1 MSSAALVFWL
11 QIAAIVGCGLT
22 SFALYRTGLYTRYR
36 WFFWYFLFRIFDNI
50 AVICFI
56 QFIGVKSVEYLWL
69 WVLTTPTFWI
79 FYVAVVLELY
89 RLILAKHPGL
99 YTLGRWGM
107 YLGMTLSVAFSLI
120 TLLPRISSTLPARSQ
135 RTFQILAVDRGV
147 NFGLAVF
154 LLLTVFCLTFL
165 YPVPLSRN
173 LKLHTVLYTLFFLGG
188 SVGSLLHTFFN
199 LKYAD
204 SIDTA
209 FSALCSVC
217 TFMWFFLLSP
227 KGEEVHVRQPKLGP
241 EYEARLLQQIESL
254 NSTLMKVSRSE
265 ATSTTV
271 R

>member
-11 QIAAIVGCGLT
+11 QIAAIIGCGLT
-22 SFALYRTGLYTRYR
+22 GFALYRTHLHKRYR

-50 AVICFI
+50 AATCFI
-56 QFIGVKSVEYLWL
+56 QFLGVKSIEYFWL
-69 WVLTTPTFWI
+69 WVIMTPIFWI

-107 YLGMTLSVAFSLI
+107 YLGMTLAVAFSLI
-120 TLLPRISSTLPARSQ
+120 TLLPRISTTLPARSQ
-135 RTFQILAVDRGV
+135 RMFQIMAVDRGV
-147 NFGLAVF
+147 TFGLAFF

-173 LKLHTVLYTLFFLGG
+173 VKLHAVLYTLFFLGG

-199 LKYAD
+199 LKYAN

-209 FSALCSVC
+209 FLAFSSVC
-217 TFMWFFLLSP
+217 TFMWFFFLTP
-227 KGEEVHVRQPKLGP
+227 KGEEVRVRLPKLAP
-241 EYEARLLQQIESL
+241 DYETRLLEQIESL
-254 NSTLMKVSRSE
+254 NATLMKVSRP
-265 ATSTTV
+265 TV
-271 R
+271 PR